1 MILVSWVC
9 KLNIESME
17 NKEGLIWYNG
27 DLVDW
32 KDAKLHLLSH
42 GLHYASSVFE
52 GERAYSGKIFK
63 LNEHTERLLDS
74 ASQLDLNVPYT
85 LSEIKA
91 ACCLV
96 LEKNNLTDAYIRP
109 IIWRGAE
116 TMGVSAPNSKIH
128 CAIAVWE
135 WPSYFSPEDKLK
147 GIKLTLSKWKRPSP
161 ETIPCKAK
169 AAGLYMICTL
179 SKQEAE
185 SRGYD
190 DALMLDWKG
199 QVAEA
204 TGANI
209 FFIIGN
215 EIHTPVPDC
224 FLDGITRR
232 TVIEIAKVQGLKI
245 IERKIEIDELSD
257 FEQCFITGTAAEV
270 TPVSE
275 IDNFNFSVGDQ
286 IMKLSDSYIDLVNNW
301 DGD

>member
-1 MILVSWVC
+1 
-9 KLNIESME
+9 ME

>member
-1 MILVSWVC
+1 
-9 KLNIESME
+9 
-17 NKEGLIWYNG
+17 
-27 DLVDW
+27 
-32 KDAKLHLLSH
+32 
-42 GLHYASSVFE
+42 
-52 GERAYSGKIFK
+52 
-63 LNEHTERLLDS
+63 
-74 ASQLDLNVPYT
+74 
-85 LSEIKA
+85 
-91 ACCLV
+91 
-96 LEKNNLTDAYIRP
+96 
-109 IIWRGAE
+109 
-116 TMGVSAPNSKIH
+116 
-128 CAIAVWE
+128 
-135 WPSYFSPEDKLK
+135 
-147 GIKLTLSKWKRPSP
+147 
-161 ETIPCKAK
+161 
-169 AAGLYMICTL
+169 MICTL

-209 FFIIGN
+209 FFIVGN

-232 TVIEIAKVQGLKI
+232 TVIEIAKEQGLEI
-245 IERKIEIDELSD
+245 IERKIEMDELPD

>member
-1 MILVSWVC
+1 
-9 KLNIESME
+9 ME

-96 LEKNNLTDAYIRP
+96 LEKNNLTDAYVRP

-215 EIHTPVPDC
+215 EIHTPIPDC

-232 TVIEIAKVQGLKI
+232 TVIEIAKEQGLKI

-275 IDNFNFSVGDQ
+275 IDNFNFFVGDQ

>member
-74 ASQLDLNVPYT
+74 ANQLDLKVPYT
-85 LSEIKA
+85 LSEIKD
-91 ACCLV
+91 ACYLT
-96 LEKNNLTDAYIRP
+96 LKKNNLNDAYVRP

-135 WPSYFSPEDKLK
+135 WPSYFNPEDKSK

-209 FFIIGN
+209 FFIVGN

-232 TVIEIAKVQGLKI
+232 TVIEIAKEQGLEI
-245 IERKIEIDELSD
+245 IERKIEMDELSD

-275 IDNFNFSVGDQ
+275 IDNLNFSVGDQ

>member
-1 MILVSWVC
+1 
-9 KLNIESME
+9 ME

-215 EIHTPVPDC
+215 EIHTTVPDS

-286 IMKLSDSYIDLVNNW
+286 IMKLSDSYIVLVNNW

>member
-1 MILVSWVC
+1 
-9 KLNIESME
+9 ME

-27 DLVDW
+27 DLIDW

-74 ASQLDLNVPYT
+74 ANQLDLKVPYT
-85 LSEIKA
+85 LSEIKD
-91 ACCLV
+91 ACYLT
-96 LEKNNLTDAYIRP
+96 LKKNNLNDAYVRP

-135 WPSYFSPEDKLK
+135 WPSYFNPEDKLK

-209 FFIIGN
+209 FFIVGN

-232 TVIEIAKVQGLKI
+232 TVIEIAKEQGLEI
-245 IERKIEIDELSD
+245 IERKIEMDELPD

>member
-1 MILVSWVC
+1 
-9 KLNIESME
+9 
-17 NKEGLIWYNG
+17 
-27 DLVDW
+27 
-32 KDAKLHLLSH
+32 
-42 GLHYASSVFE
+42 
-52 GERAYSGKIFK
+52 
-63 LNEHTERLLDS
+63 
-74 ASQLDLNVPYT
+74 
-85 LSEIKA
+85 
-91 ACCLV
+91 
-96 LEKNNLTDAYIRP
+96 
-109 IIWRGAE
+109 
-116 TMGVSAPNSKIH
+116 
-128 CAIAVWE
+128 
-135 WPSYFSPEDKLK
+135 
-147 GIKLTLSKWKRPSP
+147 
-161 ETIPCKAK
+161 
-169 AAGLYMICTL
+169 MICTL

-209 FFIIGN
+209 FFIIDN

-232 TVIEIAKVQGLKI
+232 TVIEIAKAQGLKI

-275 IDNFNFSVGDQ
+275 IDNFNFSVGDK

>member
-1 MILVSWVC
+1 
-9 KLNIESME
+9 ME

-275 IDNFNFSVGDQ
+275 IDNINFSVGDQ

>member
-1 MILVSWVC
+1 
-9 KLNIESME
+9 ME

-96 LEKNNLTDAYIRP
+96 LEKNNLTDAYVRP

-204 TGANI
+204 TGAN
-209 FFIIGN
+209 
-215 EIHTPVPDC
+215 
-224 FLDGITRR
+224 
-232 TVIEIAKVQGLKI
+232 TVSYTHLTLPTI
-245 IERKIEIDELSD
+245 
-257 FEQCFITGTAAEV
+257 C
-270 TPVSE
+270 
-275 IDNFNFSVGDQ
+275 SV
-286 IMKLSDSYIDLVNNW
+286 
-301 DGD
+301 

>member
-1 MILVSWVC
+1 
-9 KLNIESME
+9 ME

-215 EIHTPVPDC
+215 EIHTPIPDC

>member
-1 MILVSWVC
+1 
-9 KLNIESME
+9 ME

-85 LSEIKA
+85 LSEIKT

-96 LEKNNLTDAYIRP
+96 LEKNNLKDAYIRP

-199 QVAEA
+199 QIAEA

-215 EIHTPVPDC
+215 EIHTPVPDS

>member
-1 MILVSWVC
+1 
-9 KLNIESME
+9 ME

-199 QVAEA
+199 QIAEA

-215 EIHTPVPDC
+215 EIHTPVPDS

>member
-1 MILVSWVC
+1 
-9 KLNIESME
+9 ME

-96 LEKNNLTDAYIRP
+96 LEKNNLKDAYIRP

-199 QVAEA
+199 QIAEA

>member
-1 MILVSWVC
+1 
-9 KLNIESME
+9 ME

-215 EIHTPVPDC
+215 EIHTPVPDS

>member
-85 LSEIKA
+85 LSEIKE

-96 LEKNNLTDAYIRP
+96 LEKNNLKDAYIRP

-147 GIKLTLSKWKRPSP
+147 GIRLTLSKWKRPSP

-185 SRGYD
+185 LRGYD

-209 FFIIGN
+209 FFIIDN

-232 TVIEIAKVQGLKI
+232 TVIEIAKAQGLKI

-275 IDNFNFSVGDQ
+275 IDNFNFSVGDK

>member
-1 MILVSWVC
+1 
-9 KLNIESME
+9 ME

-199 QVAEA
+199 QIAEA

>member
-85 LSEIKA
+85 LSEIKD
-91 ACCLV
+91 ACCLA
-96 LEKNNLTDAYIRP
+96 LEKNNLKDAYIRP

-147 GIKLTLSKWKRPSP
+147 GIRLTLSKWKRPSP

-204 TGANI
+204 TGANV

-215 EIHTPVPDC
+215 EIHTPIPDC

-275 IDNFNFSVGDQ
+275 IDNFNFSVGDK